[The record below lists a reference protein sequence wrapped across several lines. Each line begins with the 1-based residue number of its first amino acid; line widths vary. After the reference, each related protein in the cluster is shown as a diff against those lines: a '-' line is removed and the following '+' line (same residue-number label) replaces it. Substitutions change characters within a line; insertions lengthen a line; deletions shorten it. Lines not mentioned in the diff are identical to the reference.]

1 MNISKYSPLLGSS
14 YIELPDEL
22 NYPKKSFINIRN
34 KDNKYFLW
42 YHVAHLNL
50 VDNHSTRVNR
60 EDRRIAGIDFPVSE
74 KNYCKIEDKSGINI
88 NVFSYD
94 DSTIYPIYISNKN
107 FNNNMDLLLIFSG
120 DISHYVFIK
129 DFNRLMFSRTKNKNK
144 KYFCRRSLQCFS
156 SENISINH
164 KENCLVINGKQSV
177 KLNGGS
183 ICFKNYSRQI
193 PAPFKTY
200 VDFECILKESKALEC
215 DSTDEDSS
223 YTKKYQSHI
232 PCGFAY
238 KVVCIDDRFMKDIV
252 IYRGKDC
259 INRLITMI
267 LTEYEYCKNIMKEN
281 FNKNL
286 IMSVKE
292 EVIFQSSNKCWI
304 FNKLFDFVDGKVR
317 EHCHIY
323 GKYRG
328 TAHFSCNANLK
339 ITKKIP
345 AIFNNL
351 KGYDSHLI
359 IKEISNFDVNIDVI
373 PNGLE
378 KHMASVVNR
387 NLVFIDS
394 MQFMNASL
402 DSLVKNLVD
411 FKYLPGEFE
420 GEYIKV
426 VKEKGV
432 HPYEYMNSF

>member
-1 MNISKYSPLLGSS
+1 MNGFKYHIVMNATLSKQKVNDNTEYASVYFNSMIKTVINLDFEYSIDECFEEILYRIDNWTNEGSGWVVDSINREYVNISKYSPLLGST

-22 NYPKKSFINIRN
+22 NYPKKGFINIRN

-42 YHVAHLNL
+42 CHVAHLNL

-60 EDRRIAGIDFPVSE
+60 EDRRIASIDFPVSE
-74 KNYCKIEDKSGINI
+74 KNYSKIEDKSGINI

-232 PCGFAY
+232 PCGFGY

-267 LTEYEYCKNIMKEN
+267 LT
-281 FNKNL
+281 
-286 IMSVKE
+286 
-292 EVIFQSSNKCWI
+292 
-304 FNKLFDFVDGKVR
+304 
-317 EHCHIY
+317 
-323 GKYRG
+323 
-328 TAHFSCNANLK
+328 
-339 ITKKIP
+339 
-345 AIFNNL
+345 
-351 KGYDSHLI
+351 
-359 IKEISNFDVNIDVI
+359 
-373 PNGLE
+373 
-378 KHMASVVNR
+378 
-387 NLVFIDS
+387 
-394 MQFMNASL
+394 
-402 DSLVKNLVD
+402 
-411 FKYLPGEFE
+411 
-420 GEYIKV
+420 
-426 VKEKGV
+426 
-432 HPYEYMNSF
+432 